1 MTASHLQVV
10 VADAN
15 VLINLMHVA
24 RLDLCAELPGLD
36 FVVPDHVQIEI
47 KRPEQRAQLETAV
60 TAGFLRIVSID
71 DREDFVLF
79 AKLTERLGRGE
90 AACLVLA
97 VRNGW
102 MVASDEKG
110 RFRREAVSRIGKE
123 RLIGTADLYIRAI
136 RAGLVTVDEADADKA
151 TLAGKFFVM
160 SFGSFREM
168 VSEGGE
174 RLPGDRGTHNR
185 KDETP
190 MGLT

>member
-36 FVVPDHVQIEI
+36 FVVPDHVRDEI
-47 KRPEQRAQLETAV
+47 RRPEQSAQLETALA
-60 TAGFLRIVSID
+60 AGLLRIVSIT

-79 AKLTERLGRGE
+79 AKLTERLGHGE

-110 RFRREAVSRIGKE
+110 RFRREAVSRIGGE
-123 RLIGTADLYIRAI
+123 RLIGTVDLYIRAI

-151 TLAGKFFVM
+151 TLEGKFFLM

-168 VSEGGE
+168 VPYIEEKSV
-174 RLPGDRGTHNR
+174 
-185 KDETP
+185 
-190 MGLT
+190 